1 MVITSNSLSKI
12 IYNGSLYQWDE
23 IGHILKWDY
32 HALLCCSIH
41 FSYQRSCLQIEQSSI
56 TFSWTFHCSQ
66 KKNPTKK
73 EQKNK
78 QKQNETNKSPRV
90 NIITKLSLIVILKD
104 IIANFKACTS
114 WFKHILYE
122 TNSIPLHHSI

>member
-66 KKNPTKK
+66 KKPPLKK
-73 EQKNK
+73 NKKNK

-90 NIITKLSLIVILKD
+90 NIITKLSLVVILKD